1 MENPLPILVLAGKI
15 PKDYY
20 MTLQNWYNT
29 GFVDKN
35 RQKDS
40 RSRRGRLSFCL
51 FTLHIL
57 NIMLLLDLTK
67 NFYHVSVL
75 KQRLKIFRR
84 IYQMKKSKQA
94 AAILLA
100 AMTMVTGLTGC
111 GKSVDNGNSKNSAI
125 TVITRE
131 SGSGTRGAFIELFG
145 IEEKNTD
152 GKKVDNTISSA
163 EETNSTAVMITSV
176 EGNESAI
183 GYISLGAL
191 KSNVKALKVDGVEAT
206 TDNVKSGSYKVAR
219 PFNVAVKSDA
229 SDAAKEFINY
239 IMSKEGQEIISKEGY
254 IGDDSA
260 AAYQKKDGV
269 SGKITVGGS
278 SSVSPVMEKLI
289 EAYAKVNSDITI
301 ELQQSDSTTGMTNA
315 IAGTYDI
322 GMASRELKDE
332 EKAELTATTI
342 AMDGIAVIVN
352 KTNELS
358 NITSDQVKGI
368 YTGTITK
375 WADVK

>member
-1 MENPLPILVLAGKI
+1 
-15 PKDYY
+15 
-20 MTLQNWYNT
+20 
-29 GFVDKN
+29 
-35 RQKDS
+35 
-40 RSRRGRLSFCL
+40 
-51 FTLHIL
+51 
-57 NIMLLLDLTK
+57 
-67 NFYHVSVL
+67 
-75 KQRLKIFRR
+75 
-84 IYQMKKSKQA
+84 MKKSKQA
-94 AAILLA
+94 VAVMLA
-100 AMTMVTGLTGC
+100 AATMITGLTGC
-111 GKSVDNGNSKNSAI
+111 GKNSDGTDTKNSAI

-145 IEEKNTD
+145 IEEKNAE
-152 GKKVDNTISSA
+152 GEKVDNTISSA

-191 KSNVKALKVDGVEAT
+191 KSSVKALKVDGVEAT
-206 TDNVKSGSYKVAR
+206 TDNVKNGSYKVAR
-219 PFNVAVKSDA
+219 PFNIAVNDDA
-229 SDAAKEFINY
+229 SDAAKEFISY
-239 IMSKEGQEIISKEGY
+239 VMSKEGQDIINEEGY
-254 IGDDSA
+254 IGSDDAES
-260 AAYQKKDGV
+260 YTKKDGV
-269 SGKITVGGS
+269 SGKVVVGGS

-289 EAYAKVNSDITI
+289 EAYEKVNSDVTV

-332 EKAELTATTI
+332 EAEKLTASTI

-352 KTNELS
+352 KNNELT

-368 YTGTITK
+368 YTGTVTK

>member
-1 MENPLPILVLAGKI
+1 
-15 PKDYY
+15 
-20 MTLQNWYNT
+20 
-29 GFVDKN
+29 
-35 RQKDS
+35 
-40 RSRRGRLSFCL
+40 
-51 FTLHIL
+51 
-57 NIMLLLDLTK
+57 
-67 NFYHVSVL
+67 
-75 KQRLKIFRR
+75 
-84 IYQMKKSKQA
+84 MKKSKQA

-145 IEEKNTD
+145 IEEKNSD